1 MAKTPSREYRIY
13 LAVWRKA
20 LRDSRD
26 PTLPLVSV
34 NASNFSLA
42 LSMRQGMY
50 RAIRPY
56 REGEIVDRE
65 LVEAAEKFVVS
76 AIRGE
81 DPLKVHTLW
90 LKPRSTLSELER
102 ELLALGLDEADL
114 ATTEEA
120 AAKKHLDALMTPD
133 EEPVL
138 PRKSTPFYTR
148 DA

>member
-1 MAKTPSREYRIY
+1 MPKAPSREYRIY
-13 LAVWRKA
+13 LAIWRKA
-20 LRDSRD
+20 LRDSAN
-26 PTLPLVSV
+26 PALPPVTV

-56 REGEIVDRE
+56 REGELIDRE

-76 AIRGE
+76 AVRGE
-81 DPLKVHTLW
+81 DPTKVHALT

-102 ELLALGLDEADL
+102 ELLALGLDEGDL

-120 AAKKHLDALMTPD
+120 AAKKHLESLMEP
-133 EEPVL
+133 EEL
-138 PRKSTPFYTR
+138 LLAPRKSTPFYTR
-148 DA
+148 DQ